1 MQGWRL
7 RPRVAIC
14 ANDVFTDE
22 EYSESCILY
31 DSIEVDVPAVISRE
45 YELLDIQP
53 DGTVSLLL
61 DDGSAK
67 EDLKLPTDVDSKK
80 IFILSS

>member
-1 MQGWRL
+1 M
-7 RPRVAIC
+7 IC

-22 EYSESCILY
+22 EYNESFILY

-80 IFILSS
+80 LFILSS